1 MKGLLTVFLF
11 LTFFI
16 SPLSAQE
23 LTGTLEQIQSSGKIK
38 IGYRESNPP
47 MSFLNKEGIPAGY
60 SIDICKNI
68 VAGVKKKLGK
78 DITVEY
84 VLVTSEGRFRAL
96 TEKKIDLLCGATT
109 KTLSRSEMVDFSQII
124 FVTGASF
131 MTMAGEDIRGN
142 FSGKKI
148 GVVKNTTTATELNDL
163 FKETKIDASIVF
175 VNSNLEGRKALESGE
190 IDAFACDQVVLI
202 GLALNSG
209 DPGKFSILQDLFS
222 YEPLAL
228 AVRKNDADFRL
239 MADRAI
245 TGLSRSKEMLTI
257 YDKWFSKFASIRPP
271 AFDVLVELNS
281 LSE

>member
-1 MKGLLTVFLF
+1 
-11 LTFFI
+11 
-16 SPLSAQE
+16 
-23 LTGTLEQIQSSGKIK
+23 
-38 IGYRESNPP
+38 
-47 MSFLNKEGIPAGY
+47 
-60 SIDICKNI
+60 
-68 VAGVKKKLGK
+68 
-78 DITVEY
+78 
-84 VLVTSEGRFRAL
+84 
-96 TEKKIDLLCGATT
+96 
-109 KTLSRSEMVDFSQII
+109 MVDFSQII

-142 FSGKKI
+142 FSGKRI
-148 GVVKNTTTATELNDL
+148 GVVTNTTTATELNDL

-245 TGLSRSKEMLTI
+245 TGLSRSKEMLAI
-257 YDKWFSKFASIRPP
+257 YDKWFSKFASLRPP